1 MPYAATKTWWSQRNR
16 YFLKKKKEPRDGG
29 PPLANAGWVHLGSKA
44 AAQLC
49 SASRQLQGPW
59 RPVKDQGFLGGGQH
73 SHLVQPGLTGPLMVL
88 GTNPVPGDA
97 LKAISCRHQ
106 AVRMAVPQHLWSED
120 FLTAVG
126 FGEELWEGASCVP
139 RVPEHWPQ
147 RSRR

>member
-1 MPYAATKTWWSQRNR
+1 MEDHHKQMQ
-16 YFLKKKKEPRDGG
+16 
-29 PPLANAGWVHLGSKA
+29 AGSPHGLILVPK
-44 AAQLC
+44 
-49 SASRQLQGPW
+49 QLQP
-59 RPVKDQGFLGGGQH
+59 PVLSIYTAPIPLTPCQG
-73 SHLVQPGLTGPLMVL
+73 PGLPRRWPTLSSHTAWITGPLVAL

-139 RVPEHWPQ
+139 QVPEHWPQ

>member
-1 MPYAATKTWWSQRNR
+1 
-16 YFLKKKKEPRDGG
+16 
-29 PPLANAGWVHLGSKA
+29 
-44 AAQLC
+44 
-49 SASRQLQGPW
+49 
-59 RPVKDQGFLGGGQH
+59 
-73 SHLVQPGLTGPLMVL
+73 MVL

-139 RVPEHWPQ
+139 SQTSQGACSGSSLCPEQEASYHTDGPIHWTGGERYQVETLELTMTFTATFVQTPFPPGVQ
-147 RSRR
+147 SLQP